1 MYSREERN
9 RAIHLYLKYDK
20 CISDVIRE
28 LGYPNYRTL
37 KIRYTE
43 YQQQLIDGT
52 ENDPCKM
59 KPRFTEAEINK
70 AVEYYLERGKN
81 YSRTVK
87 ALWYPSRETLRKWVV
102 EIAPEERKT
111 GRSSVQYS
119 QEDKLEAVAE
129 LYFRNESASVV
140 AEIHNVNRVTLY
152 NWKRELF
159 NEELHKPMNKDS
171 NLTKG

>member
-1 MYSREERN
+1 MV
-9 RAIHLYLKYDK
+9 A
-20 CISDVIRE
+20 
-28 LGYPNYRTL
+28 
-37 KIRYTE
+37 
-43 YQQQLIDGT
+43 
-52 ENDPCKM
+52 
-59 KPRFTEAEINK
+59 
-70 AVEYYLERGKN
+70 
-81 YSRTVK
+81 
-87 ALWYPSRETLRKWVV
+87 

-119 QEDKLEAVAE
+119 QEDKLEAVSE

-171 NLTKG
+171 NLTKDELQEEVDTLKKEVLKLRMEKELLEGTAELIKKDPGISLADLTNKENTILIDALRNKYPFKEVTQFSGASKE